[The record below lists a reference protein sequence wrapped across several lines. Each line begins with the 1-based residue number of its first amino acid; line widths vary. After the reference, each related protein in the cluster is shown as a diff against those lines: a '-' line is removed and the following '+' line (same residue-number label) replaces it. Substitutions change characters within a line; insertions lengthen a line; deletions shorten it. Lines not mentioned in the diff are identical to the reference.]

1 MAIQTLETIKNWFRT
16 SLKPTQAQF
25 WDTWDSFR
33 HKSEKVS
40 VKDIEGVEELLVELK
55 VIRSG
60 KFVIFKRNSNGNDSI
75 PEYGDFVMGIVQE
88 TFINAV
94 YLGGDMTSLE
104 NFDVITQTEL
114 AN

>member
-1 MAIQTLETIKNWFRT
+1 MAIKTLNTIKSWFRT
-16 SLKPTQAQF
+16 GLKPTQTQF

-55 VIRSG
+55 IIRSG
-60 KFVIFKRNSNGNDSI
+60 KFVIFKRNSYGNDSI
-75 PEYGDFVMGIVQE
+75 PEYGDFVMGIVE
-88 TFINAV
+88 DKFVNAV

-104 NFDVITQTEL
+104 NFDLITQTVL
-114 AN
+114 TN